1 MRFLTCNLALVAAIL
16 TTACASPQQP
26 FTLDAFRS
34 AVCTGGV
41 CKAWVTVIDCAAGQ
55 LPVTPDPIPV
65 PGTNNIEWTIDT
77 PGYLFPQNGIE
88 INAPGFSGGHV
99 TGNGKKFVV
108 HDEAGPGAYKYTVRL
123 IRESD
128 NARCRESDPFILN
141 R

>member
-1 MRFLTCNLALVAAIL
+1 MRYPTPHLALAAAVL
-16 TTACASPQQP
+16 TVSCAQQQP
-26 FTLDAFRS
+26 FTLEGFRS

-41 CKAWVTVIDCAAGQ
+41 CKAWVTVIDCNAGQ

-88 INAPGFSGGHV
+88 IQGPGFTNAHV
-99 TGNGKKFVV
+99 TGNGRKFVV
-108 HDEAGPGAYKYTVRL
+108 HDEAGPGSYKYTVRL

>member
-1 MRFLTCNLALVAAIL
+1 MRIRTRHLLLAAAVLTVS
-16 TTACASPQQP
+16 CAQPQP
-26 FTLDAFRS
+26 FTLEGFRS
-34 AVCTGGV
+34 SVCNGGV
-41 CKAWVTVIDCAAGQ
+41 CKAWVTVIDCNSGQ

-65 PGTNNIEWTIDT
+65 PGTHNIDGNIDT
-77 PGYLFPQNGIE
+77 PGSLFPQNGIE
-88 INAPGFSGGHV
+88 IQAPGFSGGHV

-108 HDEAGPGAYKYTVRL
+108 TDAAAPGAYKYTVRL